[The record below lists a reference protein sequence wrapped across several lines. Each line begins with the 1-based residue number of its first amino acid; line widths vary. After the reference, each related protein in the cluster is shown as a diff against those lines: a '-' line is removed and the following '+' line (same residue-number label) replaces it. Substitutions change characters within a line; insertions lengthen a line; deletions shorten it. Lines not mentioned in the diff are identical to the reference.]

1 LNGHSTGNGLGRGL
15 RGIKQVADE
24 LLIDSE
30 IGNGTV
36 VTVRK
41 WLK

>member
-1 LNGHSTGNGLGRGL
+1 LMDEFAIESEL
-15 RGIKQVADE
+15 RR
-24 LLIDSE
+24 
-30 IGNGTV
+30 GTV